1 MNSELEKKTINILA
15 LRSLARFESNS
26 TQIFFQEK
34 RNPVTGTRLGKKE
47 PVTLFIDNAGDFN
60 EYPLEC
66 IQCVFVRTDEPTWSF
81 ICGKKVKITFGFKV
95 ILLAK
100 FTGADSYEII
110 TLPDDIGVKCTTL
123 YDLSEVQVSR
133 SIVQTMQ
140 RVGDRF
146 IYTMTITLDEFTGT
160 IPADDDFTVIVTL
173 RNMTWNAEIGDTGFE
188 GTGSPP
194 VPATRVDLSVFYDIL
209 VQLASEE
216 EITVIGT
223 TE

>member
-1 MNSELEKKTINILA
+1 
-15 LRSLARFESNS
+15 
-26 TQIFFQEK
+26 
-34 RNPVTGTRLGKKE
+34 
-47 PVTLFIDNAGDFN
+47 
-60 EYPLEC
+60 
-66 IQCVFVRTDEPTWSF
+66 
-81 ICGKKVKITFGFKV
+81 
-95 ILLAK
+95 
-100 FTGADSYEII
+100 
-110 TLPDDIGVKCTTL
+110 
-123 YDLSEVQVSR
+123 
-133 SIVQTMQ
+133 
-140 RVGDRF
+140 F